1 MARWLLF
8 FLIAAFA
15 LISVI
20 ETAPAQEETSPSNK
34 IEDSVK
40 QAIEKISQSF
50 KDLMEDPKISEFY
63 KEGQKAFENAA
74 EKLKTEAAKLIPKT
88 DESTE

>member
-1 MARWLLF
+1 
-8 FLIAAFA
+8 
-15 LISVI
+15 
-20 ETAPAQEETSPSNK
+20 
-34 IEDSVK
+34 
-40 QAIEKISQSF
+40 
-50 KDLMEDPKISEFY
+50 MEDPKISEFY